1 MKEPDR
7 VVVVQTEGEA
17 FFRESFEAE
26 KLVELKKINIIV
38 KSLGAKSSGRQI
50 EFYLML
56 ASAFGAVI
64 FYIISKKYMKS

>member
-1 MKEPDR
+1 MKELDR

-50 EFYLML
+50 E
-56 ASAFGAVI
+56 I
-64 FYIISKKYMKS
+64 F